1 MKAGRDE
8 ANSSTGRDLVVLKT
22 AIVDAELEKLDLN
35 LRRARGGRRM
45 VSASAY
51 EAGSS
56 AGASLA
62 ITPGIG
68 EPMRQAAGKRR

>member
-8 ANSSTGRDLVVLKT
+8 ANSSNARDLVVLKT

-35 LRRARGGRRM
+35 LRRPRSGRRM
-45 VSASAY
+45 VSMTAY

-62 ITPGIG
+62 ISDSWVAPEHAERI
-68 EPMRQAAGKRR
+68 